1 VNQYIHK
8 ITKNKEKTMKRSLI
22 ALMIASAT
30 LVACGDKDTASESD
44 TADVAVED
52 SGVDSGM

>member
-1 VNQYIHK
+1 
-8 ITKNKEKTMKRSLI
+8 MKRSLI

-52 SGVDSGM
+52 SGVDLGM